1 MCLTKN
7 RLDRQPLQTHLEL
20 QPGICKYVYI
30 YMYVYVYMYIY
41 LYLCIYVNMYKLFN
55 KCIYVN
61 MYICIYIYG
70 FIAPL
75 QIHAY

>member
-30 YMYVYVYMYIY
+30 YIYVCIRIYVYIFV
-41 LYLCIYVNMYKLFN
+41 F
-55 KCIYVN
+55 
-61 MYICIYIYG
+61 MYICKYV
-70 FIAPL
+70 
-75 QIHAY
+75 